1 LESESLLDPK
11 VDSPDE
17 IILFFGS
24 TRAGKKIQKGQND
37 TKIDTT
43 GVVIANLLHLLQ
55 ATCHMN
61 YHLVIQHSHGKC
73 LI

>member
-1 LESESLLDPK
+1 MKSSCFLAAPELE
-11 VDSPDE
+11 
-17 IILFFGS
+17 
-24 TRAGKKIQKGQND
+24 KKFQKGQND